1 MSGLRIIDVEQGTD
15 EWLEARRGMI
25 TASTVGQLVTPRT
38 IQPAAVVFATLVR
51 RCAVGCAVAW
61 TLSVDGRIAY
71 PSSVGSGH
79 SNPRTRWKAFAKQ
92 TRTCR
97 TFLS

>member
-38 IQPAAVVFATLVR
+38 IQPAANFESWVLVAR
-51 RCAVGCAVAW
+51 LAAE
-61 TLSVDGRIAY
+61 RITAASRGDRLPIANPGDEIEIARAY
-71 PSSVGSGH
+71 H
-79 SNPRTRWKAFAKQ
+79 LMLEKAA
-92 TRTCR
+92 
-97 TFLS
+97 